1 MTTHKVLVVEDSD
14 AKYEAISE
22 TILAASGECSIT
34 RAATMIEA
42 DSQITNAAWDLVV
55 LDISMDIAPSVLGP
69 RSRGQANIGGLGI
82 AHRMFLLDREFPTVI
97 VTAFDSFSSSNTA
110 DSTAEIIGFEE
121 VSSKAAQYLPNSL
134 LGCLQYSSQ
143 TWRHELQ
150 VIVRKTFS

>member
-1 MTTHKVLVVEDSD
+1 MTAHKVLVVEDSD
-14 AKYEAISE
+14 AKFDAIVE
-22 TILAASGECSIT
+22 TVTSTVPGCDIT

-42 DSQITNAAWDLVV
+42 DTQISDACWDLVI

-97 VTAFDSFSSSNTA
+97 VTAFDSFSSASTA

-121 VSSKAAQYLPNSL
+121 IRSKASHYLPTSL
-134 LGCLQYSSQ
+134 LGCLQYSSA
-143 TWRHELQ
+143 TWRSELKM
-150 VIVRKTFS
+150 IVGEALS